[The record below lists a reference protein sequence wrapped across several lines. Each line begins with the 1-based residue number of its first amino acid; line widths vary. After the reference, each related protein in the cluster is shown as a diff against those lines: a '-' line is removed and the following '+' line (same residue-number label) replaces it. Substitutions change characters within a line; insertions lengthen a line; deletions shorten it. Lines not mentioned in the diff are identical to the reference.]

1 MATRFTRLTRTAIK
15 ALAPGEWISEHGAIA
30 ERLKNGDIRYSV
42 DILCDGQR
50 IHRVVGRESEG
61 VTRAQVEAFIEQA
74 KTDAR
79 NGRLNLPKGRKTALR
94 FTEAADAYIE
104 RLRNGAG
111 SNINRK
117 ERHLALH
124 LKTHFGS
131 HRLDRISEF
140 AVQSYR
146 KARRDAGA
154 ADGTIN
160 RELSTLSHL
169 LRSAVRWGWI
179 KRDDVPQ
186 IDRAREGQGR
196 ITALSEA
203 QCRALMD
210 AAIADQDPDLWI
222 FVAIGLG
229 TGMRHS
235 EICAIR
241 WEHIDFDRRRIFV
254 PFAKAGSRD
263 QPMPADLAAKLAQER
278 TQRAES
284 EEWVFPGRE
293 GGTTKGH
300 RICFAK
306 GFRRA
311 VIAAGLDD
319 KIVTPHVMRH
329 TAVTRLVRS
338 GADIPTIMKIS
349 GHKTVSMVLRY
360 AHVDAAHIDAAAS
373 ALELNSRDAIHPKF
387 TTPRNPAIAVAS

>member
-1 MATRFTRLTRTAIK
+1 M
-15 ALAPGEWISEHGAIA
+15 
-30 ERLKNGDIRYSV
+30 
-42 DILCDGQR
+42 
-50 IHRVVGRESEG
+50 GRESEG

-74 KTDAR
+74 RTDAR
-79 NGRLNLPKGRKTALR
+79 NGRLNLPKGRKTAMRLS
-94 FTEAADAYIE
+94 EAADTYIE
-104 RLRNGAG
+104 RLHDSSG

-124 LKTHFGS
+124 LKPYFGS
-131 HRLDRISEF
+131 LRLDKISEF

-146 KARRDAGA
+146 KTRRDARA

-160 RELSTLSHL
+160 RELATLSHL

-179 KRDDVPQ
+179 KRDDAPQ

-196 ITALSEA
+196 IIALSDT
-203 QCRALMD
+203 QCRALMQ
-210 AAIADQDPDLWI
+210 AAIADQDSDLWL
-222 FVAIGLG
+222 FAAIGLG

-241 WEHIDFDRRRIFV
+241 WQHIDFDRRRIFV
-254 PFAKAGSRD
+254 PVAKAGSRD
-263 QPMPADLAAKLAQER
+263 QPIPADLAAKLAEER
-278 TQRAES
+278 SQRDDM

-311 VIAAGLDD
+311 AIAAGLDD
-319 KIVTPHVMRH
+319 KVVTPHVMRH
-329 TAVTRLVRS
+329 TAVTRLVRA

-360 AHVDAAHIDAAAS
+360 AHVDAAHIDSAAA
-373 ALELNSRDAIHPKF
+373 ALDLSSGGKIHPEF
-387 TTPRNPAIAVAS
+387 TAPTDEAVAIAS

>member
-1 MATRFTRLTRTAIK
+1 
-15 ALAPGEWISEHGAIA
+15 
-30 ERLKNGDIRYSV
+30 
-42 DILCDGQR
+42 
-50 IHRVVGRESEG
+50 VVGRESEG

-74 KTDAR
+74 RTDAR

-94 FTEAADAYIE
+94 FSEAADNYIE
-104 RLRNGAG
+104 RLRDSAG

-124 LKTHFGS
+124 LRPFFS
-131 HRLDRISEF
+131 SYRLDKISEF

-146 KARRDAGA
+146 KARRDARA

-160 RELSTLSHL
+160 RELATLSHL

-186 IDRAREGQGR
+186 IDRAREDQGR
-196 ITALSEA
+196 IIALSDN
-203 QCRALMD
+203 QCRALMS
-210 AAIADQDPDLWI
+210 AAIADQDTYLWL

-241 WEHIDFDRRRIFV
+241 WDHVDFDRRRIFV
-254 PFAKAGSRD
+254 PIAKAGSRD
-263 QPMPADLAAKLAQER
+263 QPIPADLAAKLAEER
-278 TQRAES
+278 AQRAES
-284 EEWVFPGRE
+284 AVWVFPGRE
-293 GGTTKGH
+293 GETTKGH
-300 RICFAK
+300 RVCFAK

-329 TAVTRLVRS
+329 TAVTRLVRA
-338 GADIPTIMKIS
+338 GADIPNILKIS

-373 ALELNSRDAIHPKF
+373 ALEMSSGNAIHPEF
-387 TTPRNPAIAVAS
+387 TAPVKAAAATAS

>member
-1 MATRFTRLTRTAIK
+1 MTLRFNRLTRSAIK
-15 ALAPGEWISEHGAIA
+15 ALAPGEWIAEHGAIA
-30 ERLKNGDIRYSV
+30 ERLKNGDVRYSV

-79 NGRLNLPKGRKTALR
+79 NGRLNLPKGRKIALR
-94 FTEAADAYIE
+94 FSEAADTYIE
-104 RLRNGAG
+104 RLQNSAG

-124 LKTHFGS
+124 LKPHFGS
-131 HRLDRISEF
+131 HRLDKISEF

-146 KARRDAGA
+146 KARRDARA

-160 RELSTLSHL
+160 RELATISHL

-179 KRDDVPQ
+179 KRDDLPQ

-196 ITALSEA
+196 VIALSDS
-203 QCRALMD
+203 QCRALIT
-210 AAIADQDPDLWI
+210 AAIADQDPDLWL

-254 PFAKAGSRD
+254 PIAKAGSRD
-263 QPMPADLAAKLAQER
+263 QPIPVDLAAKLAEEW
-278 TQRAES
+278 TQRADS

-293 GGTTKGH
+293 RASTKGH

-311 VIAAGLDD
+311 VFAAGLDD
-319 KIVTPHVMRH
+319 KVVTPHVMRH

-349 GHKTVSMVLRY
+349 GHKTVTMVLRY

-373 ALELNSRDAIHPKF
+373 ALELSSGVANHPKF
-387 TTPRNPAIAVAS
+387 TTTPR